1 MRPLVLA
8 RKIHYWST
16 LLIALPILLVLVT
29 GLLLQIKKEWT
40 WVQPEEQRGTPTES
54 PITTADAVA
63 LMQADTEVAIGGWD
77 DIDRFDVRPS
87 KGMMKIRLNDG
98 REVQMDLSDGRI
110 LQVEYRRTDLIE
122 SLHDGSWFGGDISK
136 LGLFLPAAIILLCMW
151 ITGIWMFW
159 APIPIRRKRRRAKLE
174 KQARRRRDAVSD

>member
-29 GLLLQIKKEWT
+29 GLMLQVKKQWT
-40 WVQPEEQRGTPTES
+40 WVQPEEHLGTPTDH
-54 PITTADAVA
+54 PITLAASVA
-63 LMQADTEVAIGGWD
+63 LMQAHPDIRIAGWE

-87 KGMMKIRLNDG
+87 KGMMKVRLHDG
-98 REVQMDLSDGRI
+98 REIQMDLSDGRI
-110 LQVEYRRTDLIE
+110 LQIAYRRTDLIE
-122 SLHDGSWFGGDISK
+122 SLHDGSWFGGDVSK
-136 LGLFLPAAIILLCMW
+136 LGLFLPASIILLSMW

-159 APIPIRRKRRRAKLE
+159 APWPIKRRRAL
-174 KQARRRRDAVSD
+174 ARRRDASD